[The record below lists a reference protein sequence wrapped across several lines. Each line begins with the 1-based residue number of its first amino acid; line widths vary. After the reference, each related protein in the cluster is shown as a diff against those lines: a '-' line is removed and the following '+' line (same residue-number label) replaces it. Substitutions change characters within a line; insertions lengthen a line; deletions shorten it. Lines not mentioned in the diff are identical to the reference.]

1 MSQRY
6 ELRHKNHTVLL
17 FEFEPRI
24 NLLEIVEPARL
35 PLLMQ
40 KPADFDT
47 KAFLKWYKHRMTECY
62 RRERRSEYESHRV
75 YDLSTAD
82 CVDINYGANLSDHYW
97 ICREGSS
104 FTWKDINFFEND
116 FEPTDENSLWSAYG
130 KYTPDNFTNGNL
142 RKFWTIKDGVLYL
155 AKYNSLHYDEL
166 QIGAHNEVFCSKLLQ
181 KLGINHAEYQLGF
194 DDSIGE
200 FYSLSKCMTNTVYE
214 LVPAYQIIYD
224 HHTKDSYYDLFLDI
238 CKNKLGIDVRKQ
250 VDEMI
255 VFDYLIAN
263 EDRHWNNFGLL
274 RKSET
279 LEYVGFAPLY
289 DNEYS
294 MPYLVDFFET
304 RTFASDPY
312 EQLDLIAQEH
322 KIMPS
327 DDLLEETWNEV
338 YSGDLDDKRL
348 KMWGCGKSEKSYT
361 KPELIALV
369 KECLFDRAKELRTF
383 DKDKYKIKED
393 SSPNFQMYT
402 R

>member
-6 ELRHKNHTVLL
+6 ELRHKDHTVLL
-17 FEFEPRI
+17 FEYEPRVK
-24 NLLEIVEPARL
+24 LLEIIEPARL

-40 KPADFDT
+40 NPADFDT
-47 KAFLKWYKHRMTECY
+47 KAFLKWYQHRMTDSY
-62 RRERRSEYESHRV
+62 RRERHPEYQSHRV
-75 YDLSTAD
+75 YDLSTSD

-97 ICREGSS
+97 ICSEGSS
-104 FTWKDINFFEND
+104 ITWKEINFFEND
-116 FEPTDENSLWSAYG
+116 FEPADENSLWSAYG

-142 RKFWTIKDGVLYL
+142 RKFWTVKDGVRYL

-166 QIGAHNEVFCSKLLQ
+166 QIGAHNEVFCSNLLQ

-194 DDSIGE
+194 DEKIKE
-200 FYSLSKCMTNTVYE
+200 FYSLSKCMTDTVYE
-214 LVPAYQIIYD
+214 LVPAYHIIYD

-238 CKNKLGIDVRKQ
+238 CKNKLVIDVRKQ

-255 VFDYLIAN
+255 AFDYLIAN

-274 RKSET
+274 RNSET
-279 LEYVGFAPLY
+279 LDYAGFAPLY
-289 DNEYS
+289 NNEYS

-312 EQLDLIAQEH
+312 EQLDLIAPEYI
-322 KIMPS
+322 IMPS

-338 YSGDLDDKRL
+338 YSADLGDKRL
-348 KMWGCGKSEKSYT
+348 KMWNCDKSEKNYT

-369 KECLFDRAKELRTF
+369 KEYLFDRAKELRTF
-383 DKDKYKIKED
+383 DKDKHKTEQD